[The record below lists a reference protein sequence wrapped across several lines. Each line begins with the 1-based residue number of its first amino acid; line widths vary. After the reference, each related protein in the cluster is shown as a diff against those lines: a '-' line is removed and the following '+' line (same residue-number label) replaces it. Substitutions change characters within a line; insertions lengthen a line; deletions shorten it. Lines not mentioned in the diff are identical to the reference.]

1 MKASLP
7 PERDHCKA
15 FRTGKSLEVVQP
27 PIYALPRASTG
38 IDVASSPPLPPRT
51 VANTGVLPV
60 ASSLSTNAVEPP
72 GLPVDGCIAPGVV
85 RNVDVALPLTYA
97 LPPASTA
104 MALGVAPA
112 TYVE

>member
-7 PERDHCKA
+7 PVRDHCKA
-15 FRTGKSLEVVQP
+15 FRTGKSLDVVQP
-27 PIYALPRASTG
+27 PTYALPRASTA
-38 IDVASSPPLPPRT
+38 IEVASSPPVPPT
-51 VANTGVLPV
+51 KVANTGALPV
-60 ASSLSTNAVEPP
+60 ASSLSTNAVEPA
-72 GLPVDGCIAPGVV
+72 GLPVDGCMAPGVV

-104 MALGVAPA
+104 IALGVAPA